1 MKHTLRDECAY
12 CCKIRAQ
19 GMARQVRRGVC
30 QPSEGQELITA
41 QKGLKQLGRILD
53 FSALCCIATSHDFIK
68 NSFQQLFEV
77 QVPEARQL
85 HRNCHLK
92 KKNLAVII
100 MGTTLEV

>member
-1 MKHTLRDECAY
+1 
-12 CCKIRAQ
+12 
-19 GMARQVRRGVC
+19 MARQVRRGVC

-53 FSALCCIATSHDFIK
+53 FSALCCIATSHDFIN

-92 KKNLAVII
+92 KNNLALII